1 AFVTS
6 DQGFLGS
13 GSRQRAYSEEIAR
26 TIDEEVSRI
35 IAECYQEAIIVLEGR
50 ITFLHKLAE
59 VLLLNETIDAEEVD
73 IIVTCPKLTEENK
86 EQTGLFG

>member
-1 AFVTS
+1 MPQIKSDPIFVMTVNGEIETPI
-6 DQGFLGS
+6 D
-13 GSRQRAYSEEIAR
+13 SRL
-26 TIDEEVSRI
+26 
-35 IAECYQEAIIVLEGR
+35 IVLEGR

-86 EQTGLFG
+86 AQTGLAR